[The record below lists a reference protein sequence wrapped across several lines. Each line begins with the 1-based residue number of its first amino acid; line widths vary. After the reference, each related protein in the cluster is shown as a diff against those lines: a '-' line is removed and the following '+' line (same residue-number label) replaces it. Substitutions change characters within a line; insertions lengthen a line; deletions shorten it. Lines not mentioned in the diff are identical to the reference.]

1 MKKILCVL
9 SSPSGEYSVSNALAK
24 AIVEKLSNGDSGVE
38 VTEFDLTKELIP
50 HIDAATIVAFYTP
63 VEFLDDDKKATLQ
76 TSDKAIDAL
85 MTADEIVISVPFHN
99 FGIPSSLKAWI
110 DHVARVGKTFYFK
123 EDGTPTGMVTGKKVY
138 LAISSGGIYSSGP
151 MQSFDFTEPYLRAI
165 LGFLG
170 ITDVTTF
177 RAEGMAVPGVKEIAL
192 PNAIEQLQQL
202 SA

>member
-9 SSPSGEYSVSNALAK
+9 SSPSGEYSVSNKLAK
-24 AIVEKLSNGDSGVE
+24 AIVEKLSSSSDSE
-38 VTEFDLTKELIP
+38 VTEFDLTKEGIP
-50 HIDAATIVAFYTP
+50 HIDGATIAAFYTP
-63 VEFLDDDKKATLQ
+63 VEYLDDDKKATLA
-76 TSDKAIDAL
+76 TSDRVIDAL
-85 MTADEIVISVPFHN
+85 LAADEIVISVPFHN

-110 DHVARVGKTFYFK
+110 DHVARVGKTFYFNA
-123 EDGTPTGMVTGKKVY
+123 DGTPTGMVTGKKVY

-151 MQSFDFTEPYLRAI
+151 MQSFDFAEPYLRAI

-177 RAEGMAVPGVKEIAL
+177 RAEGMAIPGVKEIAL
-192 PNAIEQLQQL
+192 PNAIEQLSQI